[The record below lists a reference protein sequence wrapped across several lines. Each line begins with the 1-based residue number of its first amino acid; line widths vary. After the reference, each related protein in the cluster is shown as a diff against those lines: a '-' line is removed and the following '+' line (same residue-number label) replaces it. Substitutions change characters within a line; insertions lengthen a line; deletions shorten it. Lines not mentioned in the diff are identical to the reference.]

1 MSKANKRVQLNSH
14 PPALKDYPRG
24 GRRKERQIMNKRQ
37 KKKML
42 KRKKEYKNRVSQEVN
57 GTNVN
62 IQLNTEY
69 IARILKAMT
78 QVFERMAESMRNIS
92 EAWKKVSIPHLKI
105 SEDAKKENCVIT
117 AEILSKRRKRN
128 ERRKK
133 NCW

>member
-1 MSKANKRVQLNSH
+1 M
-14 PPALKDYPRG
+14 
-24 GRRKERQIMNKRQ
+24 
-37 KKKML
+37 
-42 KRKKEYKNRVSQEVN
+42 
-57 GTNVN
+57 N
-62 IQLNTEY
+62 IQLNTED

-92 EAWKKVSIPHLKI
+92 KAWKKVSIPHLKI
-105 SEDAKKENCVIT
+105 SEDAKKENCVMT